1 MRRVTIAAVACA
13 FCAGLAASSL
23 FSVPAAAQDEG
34 APPIPADMQ
43 EMWAEYMAL
52 GEPGPKHEMLDRFVG
67 EWTVTTTISMPG
79 VEPMVSEGTATTEW
93 AMDGRWLVTKQSG
106 TMMGRPYQG
115 MGVMGHDN
123 YKNRFVQ
130 TWCDSMSTAFAY
142 SEGEAAP
149 DGSAFFFS
157 GTMDEPMM
165 RMHDRAATYI
175 IRVESDDRHVF
186 EIHDP
191 ALEIGGMPTK
201 VVEMVYTRAD

>member
-1 MRRVTIAAVACA
+1 MRRITIVAACA

-23 FSVPAAAQDEG
+23 FSVSAVAQGEG
-34 APPIPADMQ
+34 APPMPPEMQ
-43 EMWAEYMAL
+43 EMWDDYAQL

-67 EWTVTTTISMPG
+67 AWDVTTTMSMPG
-79 VEPMVSEGTATTEW
+79 MEPMVTEGTATIEW
-93 AMDGRWLVTKQSG
+93 ALNGRWLITRQSG
-106 TMMGRPYQG
+106 TMMGQPYEG
-115 MGVMGHDN
+115 MGMMGHDN

-130 TWCDSMSTAFAY
+130 TWCDSMTTAFYY

-149 DGSAFFFS
+149 DGGVYFFS
-157 GTMDEPMM
+157 GAMDEPMM
-165 RMHDRAATYI
+165 NMHDRTANYI

-191 ALEIGGMPTK
+191 ALEVAGMPTK